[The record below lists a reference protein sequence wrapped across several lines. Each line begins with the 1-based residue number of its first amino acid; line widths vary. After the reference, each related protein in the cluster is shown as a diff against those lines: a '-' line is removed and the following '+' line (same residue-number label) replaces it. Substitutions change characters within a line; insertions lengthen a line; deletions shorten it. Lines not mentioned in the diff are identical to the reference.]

1 MSITTLTKNDSAA
14 DLIAKHGLIDDEVV
28 VIPAGIDVHT
38 LPRRSY
44 DFNRGDRRFLD
55 VERAVDHANEVAL
68 KTGVRQVVRAD
79 SREPGANGR
88 PFYLVQAVG
97 S

>member
-1 MSITTLTKNDSAA
+1 MITLTKNDSAN
-14 DLIAKHGLIDDEVV
+14 DVIARHGLVTDEVV
-28 VIPAGIDVHT
+28 VIPAGINVHD

-44 DFNRGDRRFLD
+44 DFNKGDRRFVD
-55 VERAVDHANEVAL
+55 IDQAVNHANERAL
-68 KTGVRQVVRAD
+68 HTGVRQVIRKD
-79 SREPGANGR
+79 SFEPGAHGR